1 MKIDLL
7 GMILNNTKRGLFDGV
22 IVDDQGRELDAA
34 HSLDH
39 LIMEYAKVKNGGTSS
54 TVAVRN
60 ID

>member
-22 IVDDQGRELDAA
+22 IVDDSGRELDAA

-39 LIMEYAKVKNGGTSS
+39 LIMEYAKVTNGGTSN
-54 TVAVRN
+54 TVAVRK

>member
-7 GMILNNTKRGLFDGV
+7 GMILNNTKHGLFDGV
-22 IVDDQGRELDAA
+22 IVDDNGQELDAA

-39 LIMEYAKVKNGGTSS
+39 LIMEYAKVKSGGTSN
-54 TVAVRN
+54 TVAVRK